1 MEGCLVKI
9 LGVTRRKAHL
19 FTRRFPEDVSGRQN
33 IMSYKKKKKKNFLG
47 GFFWVITDYNFGD
60 GTQVKAVYETHYV
73 LCRKKKNVISTL
85 TAVEKHLLSP
95 QGHLAGLPPHPIIST
110 RCGPPSTVPLQNG
123 LQLHPAAL

>member
-19 FTRRFPEDVSGRQN
+19 FTRNVKDVSGRQN
-33 IMSYKKKKKKNFLG
+33 IMLYKKKKKIHFLG

-73 LCRKKKNVISTL
+73 LCRKKKNCDFNINS
-85 TAVEKHLLSP
+85 
-95 QGHLAGLPPHPIIST
+95 G
-110 RCGPPSTVPLQNG
+110 
-123 LQLHPAAL
+123 